1 MSKLVRNILI
11 TLAASIG
18 FVAVV
23 VGILY
28 LLGFDV
34 PCLDKCSCA
43 CNLTKKYPSRKTR
56 TVKPTKTRRN
66 YTMLVLDEE

>member
-1 MSKLVRNILI
+1 MSKLIRNILI

-23 VGILY
+23 LGILY

-34 PCLDKCSCA
+34 PCLDKCNCT
-43 CNLTKKYPSRKTR
+43 CRFVKKYPSRKTSNV
-56 TVKPTKTRRN
+56 TPAKAKRN

>member
-1 MSKLVRNILI
+1 MSKLIRNILI

-34 PCLDKCSCA
+34 PCLDQCSCA
-43 CNLTKKYPSRKTR
+43 YNLRKKYPSRKTSNV
-56 TVKPTKTRRN
+56 TPAKTRRN

>member
-1 MSKLVRNILI
+1 MDKLIRNILI

-23 VGILY
+23 IGILY

-34 PCLDKCSCA
+34 PCLDDCA
-43 CNLTKKYPSRKTR
+43 CKCGLVKKYPSRKTSN
-56 TVKPTKTRRN
+56 VSPTKTRRN